1 MTKRLLLVDLENVH
15 KIDLSLLDETYRA
28 IIFVGAKQNPPR
40 AATKKTTAHRFE
52 RVDFQ
57 KIEGTGKNALDFHIA
72 FQLGRTIEAAP
83 ETECIVLSADKG
95 FDSLLSHLNKS
106 GLRCRRV
113 NTMDELLPKAEMLE
127 PAAEDEAPDPDRTVC
142 PRCHKVSTIEHHG
155 GRWCSNCGSFA
166 VRPDPSRLPSATMGD
181 TDKFRSPLMERVEEE
196 SYRRS
201 LPACGWCNQ
210 QKDMSTGIYD
220 DGEWMCGDCVAGYTR

>member
-40 AATKKTTAHRFE
+40 AASKEATAHRFQ

-72 FQLGRTIEAAP
+72 FQLGRTIETAP
-83 ETECIVLSADKG
+83 ETECVVLAADKG
-95 FDSLLSHLNKS
+95 FDPLLSHLNKN
-106 GLRCRRV
+106 GLSCRRV
-113 NTMDELLPKAEMLE
+113 NTMGELLPKVEVLE
-127 PAAEDEAPDPDRTVC
+127 FATADDPDRTVC

-166 VRPDPSRLPSATMGD
+166 VKPDPSQLPSATLGY
-181 TDKFRSPLMERVEEE
+181 RERRSSPLAERLEEE
-196 SYRRS
+196 SYRRN
-201 LPACGWCNQ
+201 LPVCGWCNQ
-210 QKDMSTGIYD
+210 RKDMSTGLYD
-220 DGEWMCGDCVAGYTR
+220 DGEWMCGDCVSGHAR